1 VTTVWQAYRLALD
14 PNDRQRGRLASH
26 AGGARY
32 AYNLGLQWL
41 KASLE
46 QNHNS
51 LGAMP
56 PGAVEMH
63 KRWNRWKKDPSN
75 GVGWWPDNSKCV
87 YQEAFVDLER
97 ATKGFFANRSG
108 KGKGPHTG
116 FPRFKRKGKSRD
128 HFRLT
133 GPMQVGPSWVRL
145 PKLGTL
151 RVCEDPLHLLRHL
164 RDGTARITAA
174 SVSREAQRW
183 YVSFRVERKRH
194 PMNGPSRTDVVG
206 LDVGINA
213 LATLSTGEVFAP
225 PPALRSSLRRLRRLS
240 KAHSRKKMHSANRR
254 RSAQL
259 LARCYARIAHL
270 RRDRL
275 HKLSTRLAKRH
286 GQIVIEDLNVRAMIR
301 NRRLAR
307 SIADASWGEL
317 TGMLEYKC
325 RWYGAKLIRAD
336 RFFASSKTCSRCGH
350 RKETL
355 ALAERTFSCENC
367 GNEMDRD
374 LNAAINLAHWPEVAG
389 SAPETRNA
397 CRGDVRPGYGQA
409 VLDEAGTERP
419 TLASGSEPL
428 APAVAF
434 SRGPG
439 GRG

>member
-1 VTTVWQAYRLALD
+1 MVVWQAYRYALD

-41 KASLE
+41 KTSLE
-46 QNHNS
+46 QNRKGVCA
-51 LGAMP
+51 LP

-63 KRWNRWKKDPSN
+63 KRWNRWKKDPNN
-75 GVGWWPDNSKCV
+75 GVSWWSDNSKCV

-97 ATKGFFANRSG
+97 ATKTFFVSRSG
-108 KGKGPHTG
+108 KRPGPRLG

-133 GPMQVGPSWVRL
+133 GEIHVGTSWVQL

-151 RVCEDPLHLLRHL
+151 RISESPAQLLRHL
-164 RDGTARITAA
+164 TDGTARITAA

-183 YVSFRVERKRH
+183 YVSFRVQRKRRSAKARSG
-194 PMNGPSRTDVVG
+194 NDVVG

-213 LATLSTGEVFAP
+213 LVTLSTGEVFAP
-225 PPALRSSLRRLRRLS
+225 PRALRSSLRRLRRLS

-254 RSAQL
+254 RSAQV
-259 LARCYARIAHL
+259 LARCHARIAHV
-270 RRDRL
+270 RRDGL
-275 HKLSTRLAKRH
+275 HKLSTHLAKSH
-286 GQIVIEDLNVRAMIR
+286 GQIVIEDLNVRAMLR

-317 TGMLEYKC
+317 TSMLEYKC

-336 RFFASSKTCSRCGH
+336 RFFASSKTCSSCGY

-367 GNEMDRD
+367 GTAQDRD
-374 LNAAINLAHWPEVAG
+374 LNAAVNLAHWPEVAG

-397 CRGDVRPGYGQA
+397 CRGDVRPGSRRA

-419 TLASGSEPL
+419 TLASGSEPI
-428 APAVAF
+428 ARAVAF
-434 SRGPG
+434 SRGLD
-439 GRG
+439 GRA